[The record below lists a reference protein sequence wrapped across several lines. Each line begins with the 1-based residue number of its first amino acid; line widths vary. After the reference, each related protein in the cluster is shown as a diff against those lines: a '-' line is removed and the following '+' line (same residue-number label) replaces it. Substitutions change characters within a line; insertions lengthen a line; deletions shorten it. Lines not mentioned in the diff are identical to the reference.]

1 MLNRS
6 GMIRQNRKI
15 TEACILILYYN
26 VIISYKYKISV
37 KFFFLTQILY
47 PQCYNKSTKERSDLI
62 GFIKKSLASNRAA
75 YRRSRNAVLRSLARR
90 GGYRTEQGDQTVSG
104 VCGNWIKRNLLII
117 KNPTVTKKPY
127 HNFYHAFDSLY
138 KRRQL
143 F

>member
-75 YRRSRNAVLRSLARR
+75 NRRSRNAVLRSVARR

>member
-1 MLNRS
+1 
-6 GMIRQNRKI
+6 MIRQNHKI
-15 TEACILILYYN
+15 TEACILTLYYN

-47 PQCYNKSTKERSDLI
+47 PQCYNESTKERSDLI

-75 YRRSRNAVLRSLARR
+75 YRRSRNAVLRSSARR
-90 GGYRTEQGDQTVSG
+90 GGYRAEQGDQTVSG
-104 VCGNWIKRNLLII
+104 VCGNWIKRNLLIKKI
-117 KNPTVTKKPY
+117 LTVTKKPY

>member
-15 TEACILILYYN
+15 TEACILTLYYN

-47 PQCYNKSTKERSDLI
+47 HQCYNKSTKERSDLI

-75 YRRSRNAVLRSLARR
+75 YRRCRNAVLRSFARR